1 MMAKRRSASIGRAGR
16 ARFRALPLIAILLA
30 GTPLAGAQQ
39 ARRGASPLD
48 LPRPGYERRST
59 HVGPAEIRIDVEV
72 AALYDSNVYAT
83 STAATGDAA
92 VIARPRVEIDWRG
105 ANAELHGEA
114 YADTRRYLDQGRES
128 ATSFGAAVSGRIA
141 PAREHVLSGEM
152 RFDRDIESRADP
164 EARASLL
171 LRPRKINILMGEL
184 GYALNGSRLRLNLT
198 GGVQK
203 LDFLDPNEQD
213 RDFMMWR
220 GSARAT
226 WRPAAPVAFFAE
238 AYVNRRNFRT
248 AVDLSGVNRDATTY
262 GFLAGV
268 SREVSPRLRGRVGA
282 GVFRFD
288 PDDAALDGYTGF
300 ALSGDVTWNP
310 RARTAVTAQLFRGD
324 VATARAGATGRTDT
338 RIALRI
344 DQEAYHNVLLSGRA
358 GWTQSKY
365 RGVGADTLNTW
376 SLAAEGEYL
385 VNRAFSLFVGANYAR
400 RTARDRLDRFSRA
413 QLQAGIRARF

>member
-1 MMAKRRSASIGRAGR
+1 MAKRRTAPAMRPCAVRCGA
-16 ARFRALPLIAILLA
+16 FPLIAVLLA
-30 GTPLAGAQQ
+30 APPVADAQQ
-39 ARRGASPLD
+39 VQRGASPLD
-48 LPRPGYERRST
+48 LPRPGYERRT
-59 HVGPAEIRIDVEV
+59 TRIGPAEVRIDVEV
-72 AALYDSNVYAT
+72 AALYDTNVYAT
-83 STAATGDAA
+83 STATTGDAA
-92 VIARPRVEIDWRG
+92 MVARPRVAIDWRG

-114 YADTRRYLDQGRES
+114 YADIRRYLDQGRES
-128 ATSFGAAVSGRIA
+128 ASRFGAALSGQIA
-141 PAREHVLSGEM
+141 PAAGHVLSGEM

-164 EARASLL
+164 EARASILL
-171 LRPRKINILMGEL
+171 PPRKINILAGEIGYTLTGTRL
-184 GYALNGSRLRLNLT
+184 GLNLT

-213 RDFMMWR
+213 RDFTSWR

-238 AYVNRRNFRT
+238 AYINRRNFRT
-248 AVDLSGVNRDATTY
+248 AVDLSGINRDATTY
-262 GFLAGV
+262 GLIAGV
-268 SREVSPRLRGRVGA
+268 SREVSPRLRGRIGA

-288 PDDAALDGYTGF
+288 PDDGALGGYTGF
-300 ALSGDVTWNP
+300 ALSGDVSWNP

-324 VATARAGATGRTDT
+324 VATARAGSSGRTDT
-338 RIALRI
+338 RVALTI
-344 DQEAYHNVLLSGRA
+344 DQEAYHNVLLHGRA
-358 GWTQSKY
+358 GWTQSRY

-385 VNRAFSLFVGANYAR
+385 VNRTFSLFVGVNYAR

>member
-1 MMAKRRSASIGRAGR
+1 MAKRRSAAIKRPGRMH
-16 ARFRALPLIAILLA
+16 FRALPLIAILLA
-30 GTPLAGAQQ
+30 AVPVADAQQ
-39 ARRGASPLD
+39 VRRGASPLD
-48 LPRPGYERRST
+48 LPRPGYERRT
-59 HVGPAEIRIDVEV
+59 TRVGPAEIRIDVEV
-72 AALYDSNVYAT
+72 TALYDSNVYAT

-105 ANAELHGEA
+105 TNAELHGEA
-114 YADTRRYLDQGRES
+114 YADTRRYIDQGRES

-141 PAREHVLSGEM
+141 PAREHLLSAEM

-164 EARASLL
+164 EARASVLL
-171 LRPRKINILMGEL
+171 PPRKINILAGEL
-184 GYALNGSRLRLNLT
+184 GYALNGSRLRLNLS

-203 LDFLDPNEQD
+203 FDFLDPAEQD
-213 RDFMMWR
+213 REFTSWR

-248 AVDLSGVNRDATTY
+248 VVDLSGINRDATTY

-268 SREVSPRLRGRVGA
+268 SREVSPRLRGRIGA

-288 PDDAALDGYTGF
+288 PDDGAIDGYTGF

-310 RARTAVTAQLFRGD
+310 RARTALTAQIFRGD
-324 VATARAGATGRTDT
+324 VATARAGASGRTDT
-338 RIALRI
+338 RVALTI
-344 DQEAYHNVLLSGRA
+344 DQEAYHNVLLHGRA

-365 RGVGADTLNTW
+365 RGVGSDTLNTW
-376 SLAAEGEYL
+376 SVAAEGEYL
-385 VNRAFSLFVGANYAR
+385 VNRTFSLFAGANYAR
-400 RTARDRLDRFSRA
+400 RTASDRLDRFSRA
-413 QLQAGIRARF
+413 QVQAGIRARF